1 MPAMGLAR
9 NRRPSS
15 RLQVGKT
22 FDSELSAL
30 KAHAD
35 SLAIELS
42 VQCTAAELLRT
53 EVAVLLCRRSQRR
66 VRADVFHTWRT
77 RCKRRVETRIEVA
90 NPSLREENALRCG
103 TLLCFFLSTTLKQKV
118 ISHWRL
124 AMQREGRQG
133 PKLDLR
139 AFRAWR
145 LQLYLWAWHAAA
157 VSQQGGAPGASL
169 RLVALLRT
177 RRRKDLLSTAWAGW
191 QMGSTE
197 VARVR
202 SRAADALS
210 TLRRFDLAYAIL
222 QAWHGALV
230 FANIQ
235 RSQFEGPE
243 LQEPV
248 CLRPEQRPPC
258 CAVFQPVLTAY
269 ARTPRVPVTEPVT
282 TLAEPTTRALHREAR
297 NLEIPSF
304 ARTMSGLLW
313 CWRRL
318 AAAGKLQRARS
329 EGVLRTQ
336 RTWLIFALESWR
348 RALLLSKVAEVKQQL
363 SNRSFGLLILSSR
376 RGLAAAIWHCWRC
389 AVLLLSKDR
398 RALRAASQLAR
409 LGARTKEALRGAFR
423 CSLVLVLLRAWHW
436 LVSAGKLHYSR
447 GRLQGE
453 LAVALTR
460 GQALER
466 RCLSLGREADALL
479 LLAALGRWR
488 GHVKR
493 RSGLAFLARPP
504 PRPPVQEAWLLWRL
518 LTRQA
523 RDAEAAL
530 QTSAAEVRQSCR
542 DATRRCL
549 VSMAVLRAW
558 HALVADARHVMQTVA
573 QRKDVEVLLESQK
586 QRALLLLG
594 GRQTQRPLLRILRVW
609 NGLSRERHWRLRI
622 VQLVYTSLLSQS
634 TAILR
639 HCWNL
644 WQSRLHQ
651 KSCQRDCVNFLQG
664 GTDVLAWCWR
674 GWKSWHA
681 GQRRCTKA
689 LGLSRRYVQE
699 GSLPSS
705 FHAWRT
711 QCLLARHAG
720 TTTLLFRT
728 ARPVTSDEFLQHIES
743 VCGFGGRRPFD
754 FVYLPWPRL
763 VIINFSSHQICREA
777 VGAMLV
783 DKSYITK
790 VQSAAYQGLV
800 ANLATF
806 CAKGKK
812 GSEGSKLPRIFV
824 DGEEVSFDFAVAS
837 FLTED
842 EVQQQKEALK
852 TESKAKA
859 EKKRGKTEST
869 STHGAA
875 NTENVFFP
883 PAPGPGTMAEQS
895 ASHASSSTTSNQ
907 GPPVS
912 HATPQRADQS
922 SCYVSASWKEGE
934 NFLRLAER
942 LRGLRGFLESSSA
955 VSGRLLLAFALR
967 SWRLAPEAMR
977 EQRRL
982 VEARG
987 AAAQE
992 LLLRRFLGAWRR
1004 GVFSQHRSRLGEL
1017 AEVKEHQERLAK
1029 MLSKRDE
1036 QMRSLGVVPWLSG
1049 RPIEISGPLVK
1060 LMLARWRGW
1069 ALQVS
1074 GDRRQLVNQ
1083 AFVWDR
1089 RERLTNSLLQ
1099 PSYSL
1104 LNG

>member
-1 MPAMGLAR
+1 MGLAR

-103 TLLCFFLSTTLKQKV
+103 TLLCFFLSSTLKQKV

-124 AMQREGRQG
+124 AMQRERRQ
-133 PKLDLR
+133 PKLDVR

-157 VSQQGGAPGASL
+157 VSQGGAPGASL

-177 RRRKDLLSTAWAGW
+177 RRRKDLLSTAPRRAFEG

-235 RSQFEGPE
+235 RSQSFEGPE

-248 CLRPEQRPPC
+248 CRPAQG
-258 CAVFQPVLTAY
+258 AV
-269 ARTPRVPVTEPVT
+269 TPRVPVTEPVT

-423 CSLVLVLLRAWHW
+423 CSLVLLLLRAWHW

-453 LAVALTR
+453 LAMALTR

-479 LLAALGRWR
+479 LSAALGRWR
-488 GHVKR
+488 GHVQR
-493 RSGLAFLARPP
+493 RSGLAFLAREP
-504 PRPPVQEAWLLWRL
+504 PRPPVQEGSRLTIGIVQTMRPQQIQEAWLLWRL

-523 RDAEAAL
+523 RDAEARN
-530 QTSAAEVRQSCR
+530 SSVAELAFPLLCCR
-542 DATRRCL
+542 G
-549 VSMAVLRAW
+549 
-558 HALVADARHVMQTVA
+558 
-573 QRKDVEVLLESQK
+573 QK
-586 QRALLLLG
+586 QRCLA
-594 GRQTQRPLLRILRVW
+594 
-609 NGLSRERHWRLRI
+609 H
-622 VQLVYTSLLSQS
+622 
-634 TAILR
+634 
-639 HCWNL
+639 
-644 WQSRLHQ
+644 
-651 KSCQRDCVNFLQG
+651 
-664 GTDVLAWCWR
+664 DV
-674 GWKSWHA
+674 S
-681 GQRRCTKA
+681 
-689 LGLSRRYVQE
+689 
-699 GSLPSS
+699 
-705 FHAWRT
+705 
-711 QCLLARHAG
+711 
-720 TTTLLFRT
+720 
-728 ARPVTSDEFLQHIES
+728 
-743 VCGFGGRRPFD
+743 
-754 FVYLPWPRL
+754 
-763 VIINFSSHQICREA
+763 
-777 VGAMLV
+777 
-783 DKSYITK
+783 
-790 VQSAAYQGLV
+790 
-800 ANLATF
+800 
-806 CAKGKK
+806 
-812 GSEGSKLPRIFV
+812 
-824 DGEEVSFDFAVAS
+824 
-837 FLTED
+837 
-842 EVQQQKEALK
+842 
-852 TESKAKA
+852 
-859 EKKRGKTEST
+859 
-869 STHGAA
+869 
-875 NTENVFFP
+875 
-883 PAPGPGTMAEQS
+883 
-895 ASHASSSTTSNQ
+895 
-907 GPPVS
+907 
-912 HATPQRADQS
+912 
-922 SCYVSASWKEGE
+922 
-934 NFLRLAER
+934 
-942 LRGLRGFLESSSA
+942 
-955 VSGRLLLAFALR
+955 
-967 SWRLAPEAMR
+967 
-977 EQRRL
+977 
-982 VEARG
+982 
-987 AAAQE
+987 
-992 LLLRRFLGAWRR
+992 
-1004 GVFSQHRSRLGEL
+1004 
-1017 AEVKEHQERLAK
+1017 
-1029 MLSKRDE
+1029 
-1036 QMRSLGVVPWLSG
+1036 
-1049 RPIEISGPLVK
+1049 
-1060 LMLARWRGW
+1060 
-1069 ALQVS
+1069 
-1074 GDRRQLVNQ
+1074 
-1083 AFVWDR
+1083 
-1089 RERLTNSLLQ
+1089 
-1099 PSYSL
+1099 
-1104 LNG
+1104 